1 MFAPTMFKEAM
12 TSLASGV
19 AVVTGVDSDSRP
31 VGLTA
36 LVASYSISPPSV
48 ITCIDDS
55 SRSFHGLTQ
64 GDQFTVNFLNERQ
77 SAVATLFASK
87 ATDKFERSWC
97 TRWDNGLFVIQDAI
111 VSLICQQTFMTT
123 HGDHA
128 IVIGRVV
135 DGCVKDDRPL
145 VYWRR
150 SFHSICDTDN
160 G

>member
-1 MFAPTMFKEAM
+1 
-12 TSLASGV
+12 V

-36 LVASYSISPPSV
+36 SAASYSVSPPSV

-55 SRSFHGLTQ
+55 NRSFHGLTQ
-64 GDQFTVNFLNERQ
+64 GDQFTVNFLNEQ
-77 SAVATLFASK
+77 QGAVATLFASK
-87 ATDKFERSWC
+87 ATDKFEQSPC
-97 TRWDNGLFVIQDAI
+97 TRWGNGLFVIQDAL

-135 DGCVKDDRPL
+135 DGCIKNHRPL
-145 VYWRR
+145 VYWQRN
-150 SFHSICDTDN
+150 FHSIRDVHN